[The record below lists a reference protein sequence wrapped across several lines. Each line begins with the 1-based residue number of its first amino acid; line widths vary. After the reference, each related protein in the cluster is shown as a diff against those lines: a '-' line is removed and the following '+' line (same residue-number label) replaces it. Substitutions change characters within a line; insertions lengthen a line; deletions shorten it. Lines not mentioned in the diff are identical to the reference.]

1 MPDFMDAL
9 SNFGDMKQEEALPMK
24 PSASDLKENLRQFDT
39 PIPGQS
45 LTQELGNAA
54 FEQPPQYTELTEF
67 MDYMFDNLSRTSIR
81 RDLLRM
87 LDAGVPVTVLLQPI
101 ILQAVNEGKI
111 NIDLAMLASE
121 PLVYMLAGFGYHA
134 GINVVLDHPQKDNG
148 LDPRPFEKAFK
159 QSREQSKAPKV
170 IDMERTLVSEE
181 VPKVIDM
188 KRTLVPKKEIT

>member
-1 MPDFMDAL
+1 
-9 SNFGDMKQEEALPMK
+9 
-24 PSASDLKENLRQFDT
+24 
-39 PIPGQS
+39 
-45 LTQELGNAA
+45 
-54 FEQPPQYTELTEF
+54 
-67 MDYMFDNLSRTSIR
+67 
-81 RDLLRM
+81 
-87 LDAGVPVTVLLQPI
+87 
-101 ILQAVNEGKI
+101 
-111 NIDLAMLASE
+111 MLASE